1 MLEAMAAGG
10 RIETNIHAPDKG
22 SIFELFEEGVRGGG
36 GWGWREVEVDRRLQ
50 LIFLS
55 PSTFLCGRG
64 LNGIRFGVQQ
74 SASSVEKIGCTL
86 VGVCCW

>member
-36 GWGWREVEVDRRLQ
+36 
-50 LIFLS
+50 
-55 PSTFLCGRG
+55 
-64 LNGIRFGVQQ
+64 
-74 SASSVEKIGCTL
+74 
-86 VGVCCW
+86 VGVGGRLRLTDGCS